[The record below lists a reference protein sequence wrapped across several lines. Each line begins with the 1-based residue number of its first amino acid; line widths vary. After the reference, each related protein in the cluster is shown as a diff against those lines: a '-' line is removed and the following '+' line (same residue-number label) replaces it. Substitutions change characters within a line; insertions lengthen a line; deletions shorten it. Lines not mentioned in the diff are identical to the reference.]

1 MATETIKVLGQSAGT
16 AAASTYAL
24 LYAVPTSTTTVIST
38 IVVCNTASTAATYR
52 ISLSSASATPTQA
65 EHIVYG
71 TTIPANDS
79 AFLTVG
85 VTMSTVSPQ
94 NVKWLMV
101 SSSASTVSFSAFG
114 VETA

>member
-1 MATETIKVLGQSAGT
+1 MPTETIKVLGQSAGT

-52 ISLSSASATPTQA
+52 VSLSAASAAPTQA
-65 EHIVYG
+65 EHVVYG
-71 TTIPANDS
+71 ATVPANDS
-79 AFLTVG
+79 VFLTIG
-85 VTMSTVSPQ
+85 ATMTSTI
-94 NVKWLMV
+94 KWLMI

-114 VETA
+114 VETT